1 MTFDLRHLRHVSI
14 LAETGNFSRAAELAG
29 ITQPALSRSV
39 AGLEANIGF
48 ALFDRT
54 STGVFPTTAGA
65 QFVKD
70 AANLLMQARQLES
83 DCRAVA
89 VGEGGALNFGL
100 GPLLASLILPDLLV
114 MLAARF
120 PRLRV
125 TPITGNA
132 EETLTALT
140 EHRIELCLLT
150 GGSEQFT
157 GMITRQVGI
166 LSIGLLVRSGH
177 SLATKE
183 NVTLKDVHEF
193 PLAAGAFN
201 RRALEGTPL
210 LEPTIV
216 CENYHILRD
225 MVQRSD
231 AIWLS
236 SSALCSSVN
245 DPDLIELNVSDYP
258 VSHYPVQLVRMEQ
271 RTPSPASQTLEVA
284 IEELLGRVG

>member
-1 MTFDLRHLRHVSI
+1 MAFDLRHLRHVTI
-14 LAETGNFSRAAELAG
+14 LAEAGNFSRAAELAG

-39 AGLEANIGF
+39 AGLEADIGF
-48 ALFDRT
+48 AIFDRT
-54 STGVFPTTAGA
+54 STGVCPTIAGA

-70 AANLLMQARQLES
+70 AANLLTQARQLES

-89 VGEGGALNFGL
+89 VGEGGVLSFGL

-125 TPITGNA
+125 MPATGST
-132 EETLTALT
+132 EETLTALA
-140 EHRIELCLLT
+140 EHRIEMCLLT
-150 GGSEQFT
+150 AGPEQFT
-157 GMITRQVGI
+157 GMIIRQVGE
-166 LSIGLLVRSGH
+166 LSVGLLARSVH
-177 SLATKE
+177 PLAGKKGL
-183 NVTLKDVHEF
+183 TLKDVHAF

-201 RRALEGTPL
+201 RRVLGSTSPI
-210 LEPTIV
+210 EPTII

-236 SSALCSSVN
+236 SSALRSRED
-245 DPDLIELNVSDYP
+245 DPDLIELDVVDYP
-258 VSHYPVQLVRMEQ
+258 VSRYPVQLVRMEQ
-271 RTPSPASQTLEVA
+271 RTPSPASRALEVA
-284 IEELLGRVG
+284 IEELLGRIG